1 MNETPQNIQVKTESV
16 QNIANSIRGK
26 NGSTDKYKIGEMS
39 GAIDEMIVAIPNTT
53 KEITENGTYDVS
65 TYTSANV
72 QTPVPTGTKEITQNG
87 TTNVKDY
94 EYANVQVPQ
103 PSGTISIIQNGSY
116 DVGQYRFADVN
127 TPSYTPNT
135 TKSITANG
143 TGINVANY
151 EFADVNVPT
160 YDPDETLY
168 INQNGVQ
175 NCGAYGKVDVLVPER
190 LVPSG
195 IRFYNTSLTTSSDIF
210 YFGDMLSHLDYTSC
224 TSGYQMF
231 YYLSLK
237 IDNVV
242 QNFPITELPLTFQP
256 QTCYE
261 MFRYSSIKSAPYF
274 DTSLST
280 DFTQMFRNTTYL
292 EEIPLYNTSSLGI
305 NGLQNML
312 ANSGEY
318 YTQDTVDN
326 ILQMCIATNSS
337 TKKLQ
342 YLFGMGV
349 SIPSNVNSKAMSSQY
364 YQDFLNSGWTIS

>member
-1 MNETPQNIQVKTESV
+1 MNDTPQNIQVKTESV
-16 QNIANSIRGK
+16 QNIADSIRVK
-26 NGSTDKYKIGEMS
+26 NHSNQKYKIGEMS
-39 GAIDEMIVAIPNTT
+39 GAIDELIVATPNTT

-65 TYTSANV
+65 SYTSANV

-94 EYANVQVPQ
+94 EFANVQVPQ
-103 PSGTISIIQNGSY
+103 PSGTTSITQNGSY

-127 TPSYTPNT
+127 TPSYTPDSAIAISTNGQHNVG
-135 TKSITANG
+135 IYEYAN
-143 TGINVANY
+143 
-151 EFADVNVPT
+151 VNVPT

-168 INQNGVQ
+168 INENGVQ
-175 NCGAYGKVDVLVPER
+175 NCGGYGKVSVFIPDPPI
-190 LVPSG
+190 PSG
-195 IRFYNTSLTTSSDIF
+195 LRFYNTSLTTSDDINA
-210 YFGDMLSHLDYTSC
+210 FGEMLSHLDYTYC
-224 TSGYQMF
+224 TSAYQMF

-237 IDNVV
+237 INNIV
-242 QNFPITELPLTFQP
+242 QYFPITELPASFQP

-292 EEIPLYNTSSLGI
+292 EDIPLYDTSSLGA

-312 ANSGEY
+312 ASSGEY

-349 SIPSNVNSKAMSSQY
+349 TIPANVTNKAMSSQY
-364 YQDFLNSGWTIS
+364 YQDFLNAGWTLT